1 MNDLITNGT
10 EIKQRIISEI
20 NNAQQCIYLAMAYF
34 TDRDIAMAIVDAK
47 NRNVIVDVILSS
59 NAQNETVKLM
69 LKGAA
74 ISVHAFDTGDAR
86 GIMHHKFCLIDH
98 KISINGS
105 YNYSL
110 NASTNN
116 VENIQVSDDVA
127 VYSQFLSE
135 FDRLKYNIDNH
146 IAVNEQAVIPQ
157 NKVSEPQQMNIID
170 TFSKQLH
177 SLVYSAAQID
187 TEKYKSNGYE
197 TSKDNK
203 GNLDIFRTEY
213 NTIKEE
219 IRSYATDEGLG
230 NIKNTLTS
238 NISIAYESTKINL
251 EAEKQEK
258 LDIAKRDNELEDKQT
273 NLKLDQLKEQK
284 TILEA
289 GNANSGEKGLFQIN
303 KEIEKNRL
311 EKNNLEQTFIVN
323 KFWNIG
329 TILVTAALSIFVFY
343 LSVFFASAVYKVFFE
358 GNVIRTSLESG
369 INPGIPQLIDANAI
383 IKIFK
388 MQGPLFGLIA
398 SLFFLIPVLLSN
410 LKLLGSEKKWLNT
423 LLFIVGLVLFD
434 IIVSTMV
441 AMNTDEIKSLL
452 IGKESTMK
460 IWEVVLHGEF
470 WLIFVFGMF
479 PLILTH
485 FLIDFLSKNYNNS
498 RREFVDGEKN
508 RRLQILEEEK
518 IDLLS
523 EKEKMVQLLDEK
535 NSEIDA
541 IKNKLLKIETDFN
554 AIQTQIEYKYSE
566 LQKQIKAIFDDFS
579 ARITSGQLFTEVI
592 LNSAMTAY
600 KSGYIEF
607 LPEYYAPEEV
617 TNRVKEI
624 EEATIN

>member
-69 LKGAA
+69 LKGAV

-86 GIMHHKFCLIDH
+86 GIMHHKFCLIDN

-127 VYSQFLSE
+127 VYNQFLSE

-284 TILEA
+284 AILEA

-398 SLFFLIPVLLSN
+398 TLFFLIPVLLSN
-410 LKLLGSEKKWLNT
+410 LKLLGSEKKWVNK
-423 LLFIVGLVLFD
+423 LLFIIGLVLFD

-441 AMNTDEIKSLL
+441 AINTDEIKSLL

-460 IWEVVLHGEF
+460 IWEVFLHGEF

-485 FLIDFLSKNYNNS
+485 FLIDYLSKNYNNS

-508 RRLQILEEEK
+508 RRLQILEQEK

-523 EKEKMVQLLDEK
+523 EKEKMVQLLEEK

>member
-10 EIKQRIISEI
+10 EIKQRIIAEI

-127 VYSQFLSE
+127 IYNQFLSE

-251 EAEKQEK
+251 DAEKQEK

-303 KEIEKNRL
+303 KDIEKNRL

-383 IKIFK
+383 INIFK

-460 IWEVVLHGEF
+460 IWEVVFHGEF

>member
-1 MNDLITNGT
+1 MNDLITSGT
-10 EIKQRIISEI
+10 DIKQRIILEI

-47 NRNVIVDVILSS
+47 NRNVIVDIILSS

-69 LKGAA
+69 LKGAG
-74 ISVHAFDTGDAR
+74 INVHAFDTGDAR
-86 GIMHHKFCLIDH
+86 GIMHHKFCLIDN

-110 NASTNN
+110 NASNNN
-116 VENIQVSDDVA
+116 VENIQVSDDINS
-127 VYSQFLSE
+127 YSQFLSE
-135 FDRLKYNIDNH
+135 FERLKYNIDNR
-146 IAVNEQAVIPQ
+146 IAVNEQSIIPETKIPETQ
-157 NKVSEPQQMNIID
+157 PMNIID

-187 TEKYKSNGYE
+187 TEKYKSKGYQ
-197 TSKDNK
+197 TSKENK

-230 NIKNTLTS
+230 NIKNTLSS

-251 EAEKQEK
+251 DSEKQEK
-258 LDIAKRDNELEDKQT
+258 LYIAKRDNQLEEKQI
-273 NLKLDQLKEQK
+273 NLKLEQLKEQK
-284 TILEA
+284 SILEA
-289 GNANSGEKGLFQIN
+289 GNANSGEKGMFQIN

-311 EKNNLEQTFIVN
+311 EKNNLEQTFIIH
-323 KFWNIG
+323 KFWNVG
-329 TILVTAALSIFVFY
+329 TILVAVALTVFVFY
-343 LSVFFASAVYKVFFE
+343 LSVFFASAIYKVFFE
-358 GNVIRTSLESG
+358 GNVIRASQEAGL
-369 INPGIPQLIDANAI
+369 NPGIPPLIDANAI

-388 MQGPLFGLIA
+388 LQGLLFGLIA
-398 SLFFLIPVLLSN
+398 TLFFLIPVLLSN
-410 LKLLGSEKKWLNT
+410 LKLLGSKKKWLNT
-423 LLFIVGLVLFD
+423 MLFFVGLVLFD

-441 AMNTDEIKSLL
+441 AINTDETMCLL
-452 IGKESTMK
+452 KGRESSMK
-460 IWEVVLHGEF
+460 LWEVILQGEF

-508 RRLQILEEEK
+508 RRVQILEEEK
-518 IDLLS
+518 IDLLA
-523 EKEKMVQLLDEK
+523 EKEKMGQLLEEK
-535 NSEIDA
+535 NSEIEA
-541 IKNKLLKIETDFN
+541 SKSKEIKMETDFN
-554 AIQTQIEYKYSE
+554 NIQTQIEQKYSE
-566 LQKQIKAIFDDFS
+566 LQKQIKAIYDNFS

-592 LNSAMTAY
+592 LNSAMTSY

-607 LPEYYAPEEV
+607 LPEYYASEEV

-624 EEATIN
+624 EEATII